1 MLFVEQ
7 YACEASQRE
16 ADDLERSLP
25 LEVLMTGQQ
34 NLHLVCQLFPGAPLV
49 LVKKK
54 NYQEMSQ
61 MQILF
66 LSNLLSKVTEKLS

>member
-7 YACEASQRE
+7 YACEVSQRE
-16 ADDLERSLP
+16 ADDLERRIP

-49 LVKKK
+49 LVKK